1 MKADSIRYPVAQN
14 IRMTNNI
21 RVFLW
26 LGLALALWLNYT
38 QWQIDY
44 GPKTVPTSSDPAV
57 QTDSATGPKPA
68 TLEETV
74 PQAAQTPAETA
85 VPAAGSVPVPA
96 PEATSP
102 AITETA
108 GKVRVT
114 TDVLILDIDLKG
126 GTLVYAEL
134 RGYPVEKGKPEP
146 VVLLNRAAA
155 ATNYVLQTGLSGA
168 TAADRR
174 PTHVET
180 FASSADKYELA
191 SGQDELRVPL
201 TWTDGNGVTV
211 TKTFVFHRSLF
222 AIGIEYSIA
231 NQSAAPWVVHSY
243 ARIARTDP
251 EVERSMFK
259 LESNVF
265 RGPAM
270 WAVEKNE
277 PGQKN
282 HYRKLELDDLDDQR
296 PIEVKDG
303 WLAGMQHHFVS
314 AIVPDRTKTYTYSL
328 EARDRLYILGALGPA
343 EVVAP
348 GTTGVLKESVFVG
361 PKLQKQLETLH
372 EELSRVADYG
382 VLTLLS
388 KPLFMVLEFA
398 HSYVRNW
405 GLAIILTTF
414 MLKLLFYPL
423 SEKAG
428 RSIARMRTLAP
439 RMKVLQETY
448 KDDRTKLGQATME
461 LYKTEKVNP
470 LAGCLP
476 MLIQMPV
483 FLAFYWV
490 LLESV
495 EMRQAPFFG
504 WINDLSSRDP
514 FFILPVLN
522 GLAMWGQSKLNPPPP
537 DPVQARIFQL
547 MPIVFSVMFAF
558 FPAGLVLYW
567 VTNTGLTILQQWNIN
582 RKIAL
587 EDSARKK
594 RG

>member
-1 MKADSIRYPVAQN
+1 
-14 IRMTNNI
+14 MTNTL

-26 LGLALALWLNYT
+26 LGLALALWINYS

-44 GPKTVPTSSDPAV
+44 GAKSAPGSTAV
-57 QTDSATGPKPA
+57 GAQTGGVDGPKPA
-68 TLEETV
+68 SLEESV
-74 PQAAQTPAETA
+74 PQADQAPVEAALPAE
-85 VPAAGSVPVPA
+85 GSVPVPT

-102 AITETA
+102 AVTETA

-114 TDVLILDIDLKG
+114 TDVLVLDIDLKG

-134 RGYPVEKGKPEP
+134 PGYPIIKGQPAP
-146 VVLLNRAAA
+146 VVLFNRDAA

-168 TAADRR
+168 TATDRR

-180 FASSADKYELA
+180 FASVADRYQLA
-191 SGQDELRVPL
+191 PGQNELRVPL

-211 TKTFVFHRSLF
+211 TKTFVFQRSLF

-231 NQSAAPWVVHSY
+231 NQSAEPWIVHSY

-251 EVERSMFK
+251 EIERSMFK
-259 LESNVF
+259 VESYAF

-270 WAVEKNE
+270 WGTERNE

-282 HYRKLELDDLDDQR
+282 HYRKLDLDDTDDQR
-296 PIEVKDG
+296 PVDVKDG

-314 AIVPDRTKTYTYSL
+314 AIVPDRTKTYRFTL

-361 PKLQKQLETLH
+361 PKLQAQLDTMH

-382 VLTLLS
+382 VLTFLS
-388 KPLFMVLEFA
+388 KPLFWMLDFA
-398 HSYVRNW
+398 HSFVRNW
-405 GLAIILTTF
+405 GVAIIFVTF
-414 MLKLLFYPL
+414 LLKLLFYPL

-428 RSIARMRTLAP
+428 RSMARMRVLAP
-439 RMKVLQETY
+439 RMKALQETY
-448 KDDRTKLGQATME
+448 KDDRSKLGQATME

-504 WINDLSSRDP
+504 WINDLSARDP
-514 FFILPVLN
+514 YFILPILN

-547 MPIVFSVMFAF
+547 MPVVFSIMFAL

-567 VTNTGLTILQQWNIN
+567 VTNTGLSILQQWNIN
-582 RKIAL
+582 RKIAN
-587 EDSARKK
+587 EDAARKK